1 MTMKKIFL
9 FLTLIFFILSCDL
22 ANTKNN
28 LPENQGVSSE
38 RLDRIDSYLNHVIRQ
53 NKIPG
58 AVALI
63 RRNDNIIYNKAF
75 GYSDVENKI
84 EYSTDDIFRIAS
96 MTKAITSLAVLILWE
111 EGKFNLDDPIES
123 YIPEFKNL
131 KILTDF
137 NKKDSTYLSKPAK
150 NKITIRHLLT
160 HTSGI
165 GYGVIDEDP
174 RFSGIYQK
182 QGIIDLYTTDSINIK
197 SNIQKLAQLPLHHE
211 PGEDFTYGEG
221 LDVLGYFIQIIS
233 QKSLDVFFR
242 ERIFEPLEMLDTYF
256 YLPTTHQ
263 DRLVPVQ
270 TKKDG
275 FWTKD
280 QEDFYDTNY
289 PTKGAKTFLSG
300 GAGLSSTTADYSNFL
315 QMFLN
320 QGSYK
325 GKQILGKKTV
335 ELVFV
340 NQNSHIPSAPFEYG
354 NNIGLAFGLVSKKVN
369 ALGGKG
375 TAGTLYWGAY
385 FNTYFFAD
393 PEEQLIGIIYMQT
406 RGDKSFLTWN
416 EFKTLVFQ
424 SLIN

>member
-1 MTMKKIFL
+1 MKKIIFG
-9 FLTLIFFILSCDL
+9 LTLIFFVSSCDQT
-22 ANTKNN
+22 NSKKN

-38 RLDRIDSYLNHVIRQ
+38 RLDRIDSYLNKMIKENQ
-53 NKIPG
+53 IPG

-63 RRNDNIIYNKAF
+63 RRNDEIIYNKAF
-75 GYSDVENKI
+75 GYSDVENEIK
-84 EYSTDDIFRIAS
+84 YSTDDIFRIAS
-96 MTKAITSLAVLILWE
+96 MTKAITSLAVLMLWE
-111 EGKFNLDDPIES
+111 EGKFNLDDPIEK

-137 NKKDSTYLSKPAK
+137 NETDSTYLSKPAK
-150 NKITIRHLLT
+150 NKISIRHLLT

-165 GYGVIDEDP
+165 GYGVIDSDP
-174 RFSGIYQK
+174 RFNALYNKHGIV
-182 QGIIDLYTTDSINIK
+182 DLYTTDSIYIK

-211 PGEDFTYGEG
+211 PGEGFTYGES
-221 LDVLGYFIQIIS
+221 LDVLGYFIEIIS

-256 YLPTTHQ
+256 YLPVTHQ

-275 FWTKD
+275 FWTKY
-280 QEDFYDTNY
+280 QADFYDTNY
-289 PTKGAKTFLSG
+289 PIKGAKMFLSG

-340 NQNSHIPSAPFEYG
+340 NQNSHIPDSSF
-354 NNIGLAFGLVSKKVN
+354 GLAFGLVSEKDQ

-375 TAGTLYWGAY
+375 SAGTLYWAGY
-385 FNTYFFAD
+385 FNTSYFAD
-393 PEEQLIGIIYMQT
+393 PEEELIGIIYLQT
-406 RGDKSFLTWN
+406 YDYTSFLISN
-416 EFKTLVFQ
+416 QFKALVFH